1 MLAFTKMARFQG
13 LLQSR
18 ATLLLIRNYHKQPV
32 KVVWKKPEIGWIKL
46 NFDGSRGRE
55 GQASIGGIFRNHKAE
70 FLLGYSESIG
80 EATSTMAEF
89 AALKRG
95 LELVLENGWMDLW
108 LEGDAKIIMDIISKR
123 GKLRCE
129 KTNKHVNYIN
139 VVMPGLS
146 NCVLSHVYREG
157 NRVADKLAKLGHQFQ
172 DPKVWRVQPPEIV
185 LPIMHD
191 DAKGKIVL
199 RTK

>member
-13 LLQSR
+13 LLQTR
-18 ATLLLIRNYHKQPV
+18 ATILLIRNYHKQHV
-32 KVVWKKPEIGWIKL
+32 EVVWKKPKIGWTKL

-95 LELVLENGWMDLW
+95 LELVLENGWTNLW
-108 LEGDAKIIMDIISKR
+108 LEGDAKIIVDIIAKR
-123 GKLRCE
+123 GRLRCE
-129 KTNKHVNYIN
+129 ETIKHVNYIN

-157 NRVADKLAKLGHQFQ
+157 NRAADKLAKLGHQFQ
-172 DPKVWRVQPPEIV
+172 DPKVWRVQPPDIV

-191 DAKGKIVL
+191 DARGKIIL

>member
-1 MLAFTKMARFQG
+1 MARFKG
-13 LLQSR
+13 LLQTQ
-18 ATLLLIRNYHKQPV
+18 ATILLIRNYHKKPIQ
-32 KVVWKKPEIGWIKL
+32 VVWKKPEIGWTKL
-46 NFDGSRGRE
+46 NFDGSRRRD

-95 LELVLENGWMDLW
+95 LELVLEHGWMNLW
-108 LEGDAKIIMDIISKR
+108 LEGDAKIIVDIIAKR
-123 GKLRCE
+123 GRLRCE
-129 KTNKHVNYIN
+129 ETTKHVNYIN

-157 NRVADKLAKLGHQFQ
+157 NRAADKLAKLGHQFQ
-172 DPKVWRVQPPEIV
+172 DPKVWRIQPPEIV
-185 LPIMHD
+185 LPIVND